1 MKQGRGHGRY
11 RKYIQRVK
19 KKMSCKLEKRKYRW
33 GKVIKKYRKVA
44 MLLERTASVS
54 DRKTEAI
61 QIRYLNRQ
69 IYKVQLEASLLHR
82 GIRVTWGWLVC
93 CWGTA
98 SSLGRSQALPASRT
112 NERKWEWCSSGAKSF
127 VLVSTRGTVSDYQ
140 CCCVTTVLREQR
152 AAIAG
157 AWFR

>member
-82 GIRVTWGWLVC
+82 GIRVT
-93 CWGTA
+93 
-98 SSLGRSQALPASRT
+98 
-112 NERKWEWCSSGAKSF
+112 
-127 VLVSTRGTVSDYQ
+127 
-140 CCCVTTVLREQR
+140 
-152 AAIAG
+152 
-157 AWFR
+157 